1 MINSEEDAENAF
13 QLSSALTQALLDFRM
28 KSLDSVSPW
37 LWCSLI
43 CLPVGGLVYVHA
55 GREVDL

>member
-28 KSLDSVSPW
+28 KSLDSVSSSGLQKCNSRYVSRVSC
-37 LWCSLI
+37 LWF
-43 CLPVGGLVYVHA
+43 A
-55 GREVDL
+55 NAK